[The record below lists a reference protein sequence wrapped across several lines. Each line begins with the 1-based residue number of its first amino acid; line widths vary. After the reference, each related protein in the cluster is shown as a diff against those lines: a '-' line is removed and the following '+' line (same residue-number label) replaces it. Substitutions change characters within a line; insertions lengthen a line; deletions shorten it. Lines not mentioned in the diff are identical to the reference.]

1 MSLPNSDS
9 LLDDLF
15 RDALQPAAQATPPE
29 DAWPRVTRA
38 LPVVPAALQ
47 LPSDAEILFRESW
60 WSWISRSVLTIAP
73 FWRVPVWRR
82 SRWHRV
88 VSWVHG
94 YETVYPPSTSSL
106 VCLEP
111 DGRCQPSSFASVMAK
126 QVLDLRLAS

>member
-15 RDALQPAAQATPPE
+15 SDALQPVAQATPPE

-38 LPVVPAALQ
+38 LPAIPAVLQ
-47 LPSDAEILFRESW
+47 LPSDAAMPFRGAWRSG
-60 WSWISRSVLTIAP
+60 ISRLVLAIAP